1 MSFTTQAG
9 RWFYLFR
16 SGQQKGTKNRMIP
29 ESANPMRLRDANQ
42 ETETGISLR
51 HKQEAAQ

>member
-29 ESANPMRLRDANQ
+29 ESANPMRVRDANQ